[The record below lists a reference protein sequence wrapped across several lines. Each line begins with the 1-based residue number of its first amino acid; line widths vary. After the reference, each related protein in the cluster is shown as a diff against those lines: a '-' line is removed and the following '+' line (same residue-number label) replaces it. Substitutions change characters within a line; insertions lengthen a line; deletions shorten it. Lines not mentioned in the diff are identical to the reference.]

1 MFASISTTSW
11 RFPSTS
17 RSTWTISRC
26 LPQRRRSLLPLVS
39 NPATSSSPSGIGAHL
54 PAPTWSSS
62 SSPAGSTRSSSQASP
77 PMQASSPPRVRVPA
91 WALPSCSSKMP
102 APARTPSINVS
113 SLKISSHV
121 SLAFAPPMRSSPP
134 LPKISAESGGLD
146 PLVWKITAVA
156 VLGSF
161 LSQLDATIVNVSLS
175 SLAVDLHSS
184 ITAIQWVTSGYLLA
198 LALMLPLNGWLVE
211 RMGAKSLFL
220 WCFSVFTLSSAL
232 CGLAWSANSLIAFR
246 ILQGMSGGLMAPM
259 TQMMMARAAGKHM
272 ARLMGYAA
280 VPILI
285 GPILGPVIAGA
296 ILQHASW
303 RWLFL
308 VNVPVGVLAIVLAV
322 LFLPDDREETRSKE
336 LDLPGF
342 ALLSPGLVL
351 FLYGSDHLGKRT
363 GLTTLLISIVLLAAF
378 FRMAIRKGD
387 KALIDL
393 QLFKRKTFSASAT
406 TQFMSNGI
414 SFAGQMLIPIYLIR
428 ACGQSPSATGWLLAP
443 LGVGT
448 ICSYPWMG
456 ALTQRFGI
464 RKVSAGGALLAF
476 AGTLPFLY
484 LASHG
489 LVFAVLG
496 CALFVRG
503 MGLSAVGIPSISAAY
518 ASVRKRDLPMATTSL
533 NIVQRLGGP
542 TLTTLCATFLGWR
555 LGAAHSSA
563 GLASA
568 FTAAFL
574 LLCVLHTCLFA
585 ATLRLPLF
593 IGKVTQQTPAQEA
606 PVILEMMSE

>member
-1 MFASISTTSW
+1 M
-11 RFPSTS
+11 PK
-17 RSTWTISRC
+17 
-26 LPQRRRSLLPLVS
+26 
-39 NPATSSSPSGIGAHL
+39 TSSH
-54 PAPTWSSS
+54 T
-62 SSPAGSTRSSSQASP
+62 
-77 PMQASSPPRVRVPA
+77 VR
-91 WALPSCSSKMP
+91 
-102 APARTPSINVS
+102 
-113 SLKISSHV
+113 
-121 SLAFAPPMRSSPP
+121 
-134 LPKISAESGGLD
+134 LD

-161 LSQLDATIVNVSLS
+161 LAQLDATIVNVSLS

-184 ITAIQWVTSGYLLA
+184 LTAIQWVTSGYLLA

-211 RMGAKSLFL
+211 RIGAKSLYL

-246 ILQGMSGGLMAPM
+246 ILQGMSGGLMAPL
-259 TQMMMARAAGKHM
+259 TQMVMVRAAGKHV
-272 ARLMGYAA
+272 ARVMGYAA
-280 VPILI
+280 VPILL

-308 VNVPVGVLAIVLAV
+308 VNPPVGILAIVLAV
-322 LFLPDDREETRSKE
+322 LFLPNDREETRSRK

-351 FLYGSDHLGKRT
+351 FLYGSDHLVERI
-363 GLTTLLISIVLLAAF
+363 GLPALLVSIVLLAAF

-406 TQFMSNGI
+406 VQFMSNGI
-414 SFAGQMLIPIYLIR
+414 SFAGQLLIPIYLIR
-428 ACGQSPSATGWLLAP
+428 GGGQSPSATGWLLAP
-443 LGVGT
+443 LGLGM

-456 ALTQRFGI
+456 AVTQRFGI
-464 RKVSAGGALLAF
+464 RTVSAGGALLAF
-476 AGTLPFLY
+476 AATLPFLY
-484 LASHG
+484 LTSHG
-489 LVFAVLG
+489 LVLAVLA
-496 CALFVRG
+496 CALFLRG
-503 MGLSAVGIPSISAAY
+503 VGLSAVGIPSISAAY
-518 ASVRKRDLPMATTSL
+518 ASIRKQDLPMATTSL

-555 LGAAHSSA
+555 LGLAQSSA
-563 GLASA
+563 GLSSA

-574 LLCVLHTCLFA
+574 LLCGLHAFLCA
-585 ATLRLPLF
+585 AALRLPLSLD
-593 IGKVTQQTPAQEA
+593 KATEPLAEESPAL
-606 PVILEMMSE
+606 LEKMSD

>member
-1 MFASISTTSW
+1 
-11 RFPSTS
+11 
-17 RSTWTISRC
+17 
-26 LPQRRRSLLPLVS
+26 
-39 NPATSSSPSGIGAHL
+39 
-54 PAPTWSSS
+54 
-62 SSPAGSTRSSSQASP
+62 
-77 PMQASSPPRVRVPA
+77 
-91 WALPSCSSKMP
+91 MP
-102 APARTPSINVS
+102 K
-113 SLKISSHV
+113 L
-121 SLAFAPPMRSSPP
+121 
-134 LPKISAESGGLD
+134 SAESGGLD

-161 LSQLDATIVNVSLS
+161 LGQLDATIVNVSLS

-184 ITAIQWVTSGYLLA
+184 LTAIQWVTSGYLLA
-198 LALMLPLNGWLVE
+198 LALMLPLNAWLVE
-211 RMGAKSLFL
+211 RIGGKSLYL
-220 WCFSVFTLSSAL
+220 WCFSAFTLFSAL
-232 CGLAWSANSLIAFR
+232 CGLAWSANSLIGFR
-246 ILQGMSGGLMAPM
+246 ILQGMSGGLMAPL
-259 TQMMMARAAGKHM
+259 TQMMMVRAAGKHV
-272 ARLMGYAA
+272 ARVMGYAA
-280 VPILI
+280 VPILL

-308 VNVPVGVLAIVLAV
+308 VNLPVGILAIVLAV
-322 LFLPDDREETRSKE
+322 LFLPNDREETRSRK

-351 FLYGSDHLGKRT
+351 FLYGSDHLGERV
-363 GLTTLLISIVLLAAF
+363 GLTVLLVSIVLLALF

-387 KALIDL
+387 RALIDL
-393 QLFKRKTFSASAT
+393 QLFKSRTFSASAT

-443 LGVGT
+443 LGVGM

-456 ALTQRFGI
+456 ALTQRYGI

-489 LVFAVLG
+489 LVSAVLG
-496 CALFVRG
+496 GALFLRG
-503 MGLSAVGIPSISAAY
+503 VGLSAVGIPSISAAY
-518 ASVRKRDLPMATTSL
+518 AGVRKPDLPTATTSL

-555 LGAAHSSA
+555 LGAAHSSS
-563 GLASA
+563 GLIDA

-574 LLCVLHTCLFA
+574 LLCVLHACLFA
-585 ATLRLPLF
+585 AALRLPLS
-593 IGKVTQQTPAQEA
+593 IDKVTQQTPAQEA

>member
-1 MFASISTTSW
+1 M
-11 RFPSTS
+11 RF
-17 RSTWTISRC
+17 W
-26 LPQRRRSLLPLVS
+26 
-39 NPATSSSPSGIGAHL
+39 
-54 PAPTWSSS
+54 
-62 SSPAGSTRSSSQASP
+62 
-77 PMQASSPPRVRVPA
+77 
-91 WALPSCSSKMP
+91 
-102 APARTPSINVS
+102 
-113 SLKISSHV
+113 
-121 SLAFAPPMRSSPP
+121 PP
-134 LPKISAESGGLD
+134 LPKASNESSGLD
-146 PLVWKITAVA
+146 PLVWKITTVA

-161 LSQLDATIVNVSLS
+161 LSQLDATVVNVSLS

-184 ITAIQWVTSGYLLA
+184 LTAIQWVTSGYLLA

-211 RMGAKSLFL
+211 RIGAKSLYL
-220 WCFSVFTLSSAL
+220 WCFSAFTLSSAL

-259 TQMMMARAAGKHM
+259 AQMMMARAAGKHM
-272 ARLMGYAA
+272 ARIIGYAA
-280 VPILI
+280 VPVML

-308 VNVPVGVLAIVLAV
+308 VNLPVGVLAIVLAV
-322 LFLPDDREETRSKE
+322 LFLPNDREETRSRE

-351 FLYGSDHLGKRT
+351 FLYGSDHLVERI
-363 GLTTLLISIVLLAAF
+363 GLTALLASIVLLALF

-387 KALIDL
+387 RALIDL
-393 QLFKRKTFSASAT
+393 QLFKSRTFSASAT

-443 LGVGT
+443 LGVGM

-456 ALTQRFGI
+456 ALTQQFGI

-489 LVFAVLG
+489 LVFAVLAG
-496 CALFVRG
+496 ALFLRG
-503 MGLSAVGIPSISAAY
+503 AGLSAVGIPSISAAY
-518 ASVRKRDLPMATTSL
+518 ASVRKKDLPMATTSL

-555 LGAAHSSA
+555 LGMVQSSA
-563 GLASA
+563 SLSSA

-574 LLCVLHTCLFA
+574 LLCGLHAFLFA
-585 ATLRLPLF
+585 TALRLPLSLDQE
-593 IGKVTQQTPAQEA
+593 TEQPLAEESPAL
-606 PVILEMMSE
+606 LEMISE